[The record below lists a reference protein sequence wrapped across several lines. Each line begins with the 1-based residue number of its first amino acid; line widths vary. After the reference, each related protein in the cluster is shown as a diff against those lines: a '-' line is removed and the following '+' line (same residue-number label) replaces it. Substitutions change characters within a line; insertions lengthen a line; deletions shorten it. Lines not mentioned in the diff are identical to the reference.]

1 MPGAGGV
8 GVADSRCVSDI
19 EDEVVHHCGK
29 SHPCCEQAEG
39 KGGKDCAIAE
49 KGRPGTHSASHASSS
64 LCRRRRLRQNR
75 KSAAE
80 RVTACER
87 ERAARWRHNARQD
100 RTGQHRLED
109 RAQSIEHRAQHPN
122 RPAARRHGSRCARSH
137 GHCRTKAPPC
147 DRSVLTVRTKGRGT
161 VNTRQTAERDR
172 APTHLLVRPVKDLIV
187 RRRHPCAGATDK
199 RPKQSEP
206 GIAMTEPVGVVGAC
220 SEPSCMSHGNS
231 GRTLVCVCAC
241 GGGQPCSQCT
251 VG

>member
-1 MPGAGGV
+1 MQTVDAFPTLKMKLFTTVESRTRAVSRRKARAERTAQLQRKEGQARTPRPTHRPVSVGGV
-8 GVADSRCVSDI
+8 D
-19 EDEVVHHCGK
+19 CGRV
-29 SHPCCEQAEG
+29 EG
-39 KGGKDCAIAE
+39 
-49 KGRPGTHSASHASSS
+49 
-64 LCRRRRLRQNR
+64 LRQR
-75 KSAAE
+75 ESRHE
-80 RVTACER
+80 RER
-87 ERAARWRHNARQD
+87 ERAARWRHNERQD